1 MKNKVD
7 RFLIGSDQS
16 IILSMLQEVRLL
28 IFDLTTNDVNMALAN
43 IYAPNED
50 NPAFF
55 EDFFYRLSDFNC
67 DDIVIGGDFNL
78 VFDLEKDKKG
88 GFGETWVVN

>member
-1 MKNKVD
+1 MKNED

-16 IILSMLQEVRLL
+16 IILSMLQEVRFL
-28 IFDLTTNDVNMALAN
+28 IFDLTTNDVNMTLAN

-55 EDFFYRLSDFNC
+55 EDLFYRLSDFNF

-88 GFGETWVVN
+88 GFGKTWVVN

>member
-1 MKNKVD
+1 MKNED
-7 RFLIGSDQS
+7 RFLIGSDQR
-16 IILSMLQEVRLL
+16 IILSMLQEVRFLMMN
-28 IFDLTTNDVNMALAN
+28 DDDVNMTLAN

-55 EDFFYRLSDFNC
+55 EDLFYRLSDFNC

-88 GFGETWVVN
+88 GFGKTWVVN

>member
-1 MKNKVD
+1 MKNEDK
-7 RFLIGSDQS
+7 FLIGSDQS
-16 IILSMLQEVRLL
+16 IIISMLQEARFL
-28 IFDLTTNDVNMALAN
+28 IFDLTTNDVNMTLAN

-55 EDFFYRLSDFNC
+55 EDLFYRLSDFNC

-88 GFGETWVVN
+88 GFGKTWVVN

>member
-1 MKNKVD
+1 MKNED
-7 RFLIGSDQS
+7 RFLIGSDQR
-16 IILSMLQEVRLL
+16 IILSMLQEVRFLMMN
-28 IFDLTTNDVNMALAN
+28 DDDVNMTLAN

-55 EDFFYRLSDFNC
+55 EDLFYRLSDFNC

>member
-1 MKNKVD
+1 MKNED
-7 RFLIGSDQS
+7 RFLIGSDQR
-16 IILSMLQEVRLL
+16 IILSMLREVRFLMMN
-28 IFDLTTNDVNMALAN
+28 DDDVNMTLAN

-55 EDFFYRLSDFNC
+55 EYFFYRLSDFNC

>member
-1 MKNKVD
+1 M
-7 RFLIGSDQS
+7 
-16 IILSMLQEVRLL
+16 
-28 IFDLTTNDVNMALAN
+28 AN

-55 EDFFYRLSDFNC
+55 EDLFYRLSDFNC

-88 GFGETWVVN
+88 GFGKTWVVN

>member
-1 MKNKVD
+1 MKNED
-7 RFLIGSDQS
+7 RFLIGSDQR
-16 IILSMLQEVRLL
+16 IILSMLQEVRFLMMN
-28 IFDLTTNDVNMALAN
+28 DDDVNMTLAN

-55 EDFFYRLSDFNC
+55 QDLFYRLSDFNC
-67 DDIVIGGDFNL
+67 DDIVIGGDFIL

-88 GFGETWVVN
+88 GFGKT

>member
-1 MKNKVD
+1 MKNED
-7 RFLIGSDQS
+7 RFLIGSDQR
-16 IILSMLQEVRLL
+16 IILSMLQEVRFLMMN
-28 IFDLTTNDVNMALAN
+28 DDDVNMTLAN

-55 EDFFYRLSDFNC
+55 QDLFYRLSDFNC

-88 GFGETWVVN
+88 GFGKTWVVN

>member
-1 MKNKVD
+1 MKNED
-7 RFLIGSDQS
+7 RFLIGSDQR
-16 IILSMLQEVRLL
+16 IILSMLQEVRFLMMN
-28 IFDLTTNDVNMALAN
+28 DDDVNMTVAN

-55 EDFFYRLSDFNC
+55 QDLFYRLSDFNC
-67 DDIVIGGDFNL
+67 DDIIIGGDFNL

-88 GFGETWVVN
+88 GFGKTWEVN

>member
-1 MKNKVD
+1 MKNED
-7 RFLIGSDQS
+7 RFLIGSDQR
-16 IILSMLQEVRLL
+16 IILSMLQEVRFLMMN
-28 IFDLTTNDVNMALAN
+28 DDDVNITLAN

-55 EDFFYRLSDFNC
+55 QDLFYRLSDFNC

-88 GFGETWVVN
+88 GFGKTWEVN

>member
-1 MKNKVD
+1 MKNED
-7 RFLIGSDQS
+7 RFLIGSDQR
-16 IILSMLQEVRLL
+16 IILSMLQEVRFLMMN
-28 IFDLTTNDVNMALAN
+28 DDDVNMTLAN

-55 EDFFYRLSDFNC
+55 QDLFYRLSDFNC
-67 DDIVIGGDFNL
+67 DDIIIGGDFNL

-88 GFGETWVVN
+88 GFGKTWEVN

>member
-1 MKNKVD
+1 MKNED
-7 RFLIGSDQS
+7 RFLIGSDQR
-16 IILSMLQEVRLL
+16 IILSMLQEVRFLMMN
-28 IFDLTTNDVNMALAN
+28 DDDVNMTLAN

-55 EDFFYRLSDFNC
+55 QDLFYRLSDFNC

-88 GFGETWVVN
+88 GFGKTWDVN

>member
-1 MKNKVD
+1 MKNED

-16 IILSMLQEVRLL
+16 IILSMLQEVRFL
-28 IFDLTTNDVNMALAN
+28 IFDLTTNDVNMTLAN

-55 EDFFYRLSDFNC
+55 EDLFYRLSDFNC
-67 DDIVIGGDFNL
+67 DDIVIGDFNL

-88 GFGETWVVN
+88 GFGKTWVVN

>member
-1 MKNKVD
+1 MKNED
-7 RFLIGSDQS
+7 RFLIGSDQR
-16 IILSMLQEVRLL
+16 IILSMLQEVRFLMMN
-28 IFDLTTNDVNMALAN
+28 DDDVNMTVAN

-55 EDFFYRLSDFNC
+55 QDLFYRLSDFNC

-88 GFGETWVVN
+88 GFGKT

>member
-1 MKNKVD
+1 MKNED
-7 RFLIGSDQS
+7 RFLIGSDQR
-16 IILSMLQEVRLL
+16 IILSMLQEVRFLMMN
-28 IFDLTTNDVNMALAN
+28 DDDVNMTLAN

-55 EDFFYRLSDFNC
+55 EDLFNRLSDFNC

-88 GFGETWVVN
+88 GFGKT

>member
-1 MKNKVD
+1 MKNED
-7 RFLIGSDQS
+7 RFLIGSDQR
-16 IILSMLQEVRLL
+16 IILSMLQEVRFLMMN
-28 IFDLTTNDVNMALAN
+28 DDDVNMTLAN

-55 EDFFYRLSDFNC
+55 EDLFYRLSDFNC

-78 VFDLEKDKKG
+78 VFDLEKDKRG
-88 GFGETWVVN
+88 GFGET

>member
-1 MKNKVD
+1 
-7 RFLIGSDQS
+7 
-16 IILSMLQEVRLL
+16 MLQEVRFL
-28 IFDLTTNDVNMALAN
+28 IFDLTTNDVNMTLAN
-43 IYAPNED
+43 IYPPNED

-55 EDFFYRLSDFNC
+55 EDLFYRLSDFNC

-88 GFGETWVVN
+88 GFGKTWVVN

>member
-1 MKNKVD
+1 MKNED
-7 RFLIGSDQS
+7 RFLIGSDQR
-16 IILSMLQEVRLL
+16 IILSMLQEVRFL
-28 IFDLTTNDVNMALAN
+28 IFDLTTNDVNMTLAN

-55 EDFFYRLSDFNC
+55 EDLFYRLSDFNC
-67 DDIVIGGDFNL
+67 DDIVIGDFNL

-88 GFGETWVVN
+88 GFGKT

>member
-1 MKNKVD
+1 MKNED
-7 RFLIGSDQS
+7 RFLIGSDQR
-16 IILSMLQEVRLL
+16 IILSMLQEVRFLMMN
-28 IFDLTTNDVNMALAN
+28 DDDVNMTLAN

-55 EDFFYRLSDFNC
+55 EDLFNRLSDFNC

-88 GFGETWVVN
+88 GFGKTWVVN

>member
-1 MKNKVD
+1 MKNED

-16 IILSMLQEVRLL
+16 IILSMLQEVRFL
-28 IFDLTTNDVNMALAN
+28 IFDLTTNDVNMTLAN

-55 EDFFYRLSDFNC
+55 EDLFCRLSDFNC
-67 DDIVIGGDFNL
+67 DDIVIGGRF
-78 VFDLEKDKKG
+78 
-88 GFGETWVVN
+88 

>member
-1 MKNKVD
+1 MKNED
-7 RFLIGSDQS
+7 RFLIGSDQR
-16 IILSMLQEVRLL
+16 IILSMLQEVRFL
-28 IFDLTTNDVNMALAN
+28 IFDLTTNDVNMTLAN

-55 EDFFYRLSDFNC
+55 EDLFYRLSDFNC
-67 DDIVIGGDFNL
+67 DDIVIGDFNL

-88 GFGETWVVN
+88 GFGKTWVVN

>member
-1 MKNKVD
+1 MKNED
-7 RFLIGSDQS
+7 RFLIGSDQR
-16 IILSMLQEVRLL
+16 IILSMLQEVRFLMMN
-28 IFDLTTNDVNMALAN
+28 DDDVNMTLAN

-55 EDFFYRLSDFNC
+55 EDLFYRLSDFNC

-78 VFDLEKDKKG
+78 VFDLEKDKRG

>member
-1 MKNKVD
+1 MKNED
-7 RFLIGSDQS
+7 RFLIGSDQR
-16 IILSMLQEVRLL
+16 IILSMLQEVRFLMMN
-28 IFDLTTNDVNMALAN
+28 DDDVNITLAN

-55 EDFFYRLSDFNC
+55 QDLFYRLSDFNC

-88 GFGETWVVN
+88 GFGKT

>member
-1 MKNKVD
+1 MKNED
-7 RFLIGSDQS
+7 RFLIGSDQR
-16 IILSMLQEVRLL
+16 IILSMLQEVRFLMMN
-28 IFDLTTNDVNMALAN
+28 DDDVNMTLAN

-55 EDFFYRLSDFNC
+55 EDLFYRLSDFNC

-88 GFGETWVVN
+88 GFGET

>member
-1 MKNKVD
+1 MKNEVD

-28 IFDLTTNDVNMALAN
+28 IFDLTTNDVNMTLAN

>member
-1 MKNKVD
+1 MKNED
-7 RFLIGSDQS
+7 RFLIGSGQS
-16 IILSMLQEVRLL
+16 IILSMLQEVRFL
-28 IFDLTTNDVNMALAN
+28 IFDLTTNDVNMTLAN

-55 EDFFYRLSDFNC
+55 EDLFYRLSDLNC

-88 GFGETWVVN
+88 GFGKT

>member
-1 MKNKVD
+1 MKNED

-16 IILSMLQEVRLL
+16 IILSMLQEVRFL
-28 IFDLTTNDVNMALAN
+28 IFDLTTNDVN

-55 EDFFYRLSDFNC
+55 GDLFYRLSDFNC
-67 DDIVIGGDFNL
+67 DDIVVGGDFNL

-88 GFGETWVVN
+88 GFGKTWVVN

>member
-1 MKNKVD
+1 MKNED
-7 RFLIGSDQS
+7 RFLIGSDQR
-16 IILSMLQEVRLL
+16 IILSMLQEVRFLMMN
-28 IFDLTTNDVNMALAN
+28 DDDVNMTVAN

-55 EDFFYRLSDFNC
+55 QDLFYRLSDFNC

-88 GFGETWVVN
+88 GFGKTWEVN

>member
-1 MKNKVD
+1 MKNED
-7 RFLIGSDQS
+7 RFLIGSHQS
-16 IILSMLQEVRLL
+16 IILSMLQEVRLR

-55 EDFFYRLSDFNC
+55 EDLFYRLSDFNC
-67 DDIVIGGDFNL
+67 DDIVIGDFNL

-88 GFGETWVVN
+88 GFGKTWVVN

>member
-1 MKNKVD
+1 MKNED
-7 RFLIGSDQS
+7 RFLVGSDQS
-16 IILSMLQEVRLL
+16 IVLSMLQEVRFL
-28 IFDLTTNDVNMALAN
+28 IFDLTTNDVNMTLAN

-55 EDFFYRLSDFNC
+55 EDLFYRLSDFNC
-67 DDIVIGGDFNL
+67 DDIVIEGDFNL

-88 GFGETWVVN
+88 GFGKTWVVN

>member
-1 MKNKVD
+1 MKNED

-16 IILSMLQEVRLL
+16 IILSMLQEVRFLMMN
-28 IFDLTTNDVNMALAN
+28 DDDVNMTVAN

-55 EDFFYRLSDFNC
+55 QDLFYRLSDFNC

-88 GFGETWVVN
+88 GFGKTWEVN

>member
-1 MKNKVD
+1 MKNED
-7 RFLIGSDQS
+7 RFLIGSDQR
-16 IILSMLQEVRLL
+16 IILSMLQEVRFLMMN
-28 IFDLTTNDVNMALAN
+28 DDDVNMTLAN

-55 EDFFYRLSDFNC
+55 QDLFYRLSDFNC

-88 GFGETWVVN
+88 GFGKT

>member
-1 MKNKVD
+1 MGQNSKLAQIKAKKKTKCY
-7 RFLIGSDQS
+7 Q
-16 IILSMLQEVRLL
+16 
-28 IFDLTTNDVNMALAN
+28 AN

-55 EDFFYRLSDFNC
+55 EDLFYRLSDFNC

-88 GFGETWVVN
+88 GFGKT

>member
-1 MKNKVD
+1 MKNED
-7 RFLIGSDQS
+7 RFLIGSDQR
-16 IILSMLQEVRLL
+16 IILSMLQEVRFLMMN
-28 IFDLTTNDVNMALAN
+28 DDDVNMTLAN

-55 EDFFYRLSDFNC
+55 QDLFYRLSDFNC

-88 GFGETWVVN
+88 GFGKTWEVN

>member
-1 MKNKVD
+1 MKNED

-16 IILSMLQEVRLL
+16 IILSMLQEVRFLMMN
-28 IFDLTTNDVNMALAN
+28 DDDVNMTLAN

-55 EDFFYRLSDFNC
+55 QDLFYRLSDFNC

-88 GFGETWVVN
+88 GFGKTWEVN